1 MADLIVHP
9 NIEIETIRERRQS
22 WHRPVKSH
30 ARNNASLVHSFTSYL
45 GAQGYSNNTL
55 RAYGRVAKDFSDF
68 LHSTS
73 LLEIDRRITREY
85 LSYLYDRGCSS
96 RTIGREVHGLKA
108 LFSFLDLSDL
118 LPTNPLKL
126 LRNPKRVHKL
136 PQCYTEKEMDRYLAA
151 TKTCRERA
159 IPEVLY
165 ATGCRISELC
175 SIRLENMDLED
186 ARGGTAKIT
195 GKGGK
200 ERLLLLH
207 RTAVKAIKK
216 YLQGR
221 TIGFLFIADGMPPQ
235 QGSVVWVGRRQ
246 RWIAHWKVK
255 TTDCNGKT
263 RWCYKN
269 KTIGTRKQFSTQASA
284 FKRFQ
289 KLVKVPN
296 NYQPDPEKP
305 LATRYVRTIL
315 NTIAYRAGMGKTNPH
330 KFRHTFATTLLNRGA
345 DLRSVQELLGH
356 ASISTTQIY
365 THVAQADLQ
374 RTMKKCHPRW

>member
-1 MADLIVHP
+1 MAITLP
-9 NIEIETIRERRQS
+9 NRQQVGV
-22 WHRPVKSH
+22 RQAGRKPVKSH
-30 ARNNASLVHSFTSYL
+30 ARDNASLVHSFTSFL

-55 RAYGRVAKDFSDF
+55 RAYGRVAADFSDF
-68 LHSTS
+68 IHSTS
-73 LLEIDRRITREY
+73 LLEIDPRITREY
-85 LSYLYDRGCSS
+85 LSYLYDRGCSNQ
-96 RTIGREVHGLKA
+96 TIGREVYGLKS
-108 LFSFLDLSDL
+108 LFNFLDLSDL

-126 LRNPKRVHKL
+126 LRNPKQVRKL
-136 PQCYTEKEMDRYLAA
+136 PKCYTEQEMERLLAA
-151 TKTCRERA
+151 VETPRERA

-175 SIRLENMDLED
+175 SIRLENMNLED
-186 ARGGTAKIT
+186 GKLGTIKIV
-195 GKGGK
+195 GKGNK
-200 ERLLLLH
+200 ERLLFLN

-221 TIGFLFIADGMPPQ
+221 TVGFLFIADSFPSQ
-235 QGSVVWVGRRQ
+235 RGSVVWVERSQ
-246 RWIAHWKVK
+246 RWIAHWKEK
-255 TTDCNGKT
+255 TTDTNGKT
-263 RWCYKN
+263 RWLYKN
-269 KTIGTRKQFSTQASA
+269 KTIGTRKQFPTQASA

-289 KLVKVPN
+289 KIVSVPN

-305 LATRYVRTIL
+305 LTTRQVRTIL
-315 NTIAYRAGMGKTNPH
+315 NAIAYRAGMGKTNPH

-374 RTMKKCHPRW
+374 RTMAKFHPRW

>member
-9 NIEIETIRERRQS
+9 NIEIETIRERRQG

-30 ARNNASLVHSFTSYL
+30 ARNNASLVQSFTSFL
-45 GAQGYSNNTL
+45 GAQGYSANTL

-73 LLEIDRRITREY
+73 LLEVDRRITREY
-85 LSYLYDRGCSS
+85 LAYLYDRGCSS
-96 RTIGREVHGLKA
+96 RTIGREVHGLKS
-108 LFSFLDLSDL
+108 FFNFLDLSDL

-126 LRNPKRVHKL
+126 LRNPKQAQKL
-136 PQCYTEKEMDRYLAA
+136 PKCYTEQEMDCFLAA
-151 TKTCRERA
+151 AVTPREKA

-175 SIRLENMDLED
+175 SIRSENMNLED
-186 ARGGTAKIT
+186 SKVGTIKIV
-195 GKGGK
+195 GKGNK
-200 ERLLLLH
+200 ERLLLLN

-221 TIGFLFIADGMPPQ
+221 AVGFLFIADGMPPQ
-235 QGSVVWVGRRQ
+235 QGSVVWVEREQ

-255 TTDCNGKT
+255 TTGTDGKV
-263 RWCYKN
+263 RWLYKN
-269 KTIGTRKQFSTQASA
+269 KTIGTREQFPTQKSA

-289 KLVKVPN
+289 KIVSVPN

-305 LATRYVRTIL
+305 LVPRHVRTIL
-315 NTIAYRAGMGKTNPH
+315 NAIAYRAGMGKTNPH
-330 KFRHTFATTLLNRGA
+330 KFRHTLATVLLNRGA
-345 DLRSVQELLGH
+345 GLRYVQELLGH

-374 RTMKKCHPRW
+374 RTMEKFHPRW

>member
-1 MADLIVHP
+1 MAKLIVLP
-9 NIEIETIRERRQS
+9 NKDIKSTRERRQ
-22 WHRPVKSH
+22 RPVKSH
-30 ARNNASLVHSFTSYL
+30 SRDNASLVQSFVNYL

-73 LLEIDRRITREY
+73 LLEIDRRIAREY

-126 LRNPKRVHKL
+126 LRNPKQAQRL
-136 PQCYTEKEMDRYLAA
+136 PEVYTEQEMDRYLVAA
-151 TKTCRERA
+151 ETPREKA

-175 SIRLENMDLED
+175 SIRLENMNLEN
-186 ARGGTAKIT
+186 RKLGTIRVV
-195 GKGGK
+195 GKGNK
-200 ERLLLLH
+200 ERVLLLN

-221 TIGFLFIADGMPPQ
+221 IVGFLFIADEMPPQ
-235 QGSVVWVGRRQ
+235 RGSVVWVGRSQ
-246 RWIAHWKVK
+246 RWIAHWKIK
-255 TTDCNGKT
+255 TTGSNGKT
-263 RWCYKN
+263 RWLYKN
-269 KTIGTRKQFSTQASA
+269 KTIGTRKQFPTQASA

-289 KLVKVPN
+289 KLVSVPN

-305 LATRYVRTIL
+305 LTTRYVRTIL

>member
-1 MADLIVHP
+1 MADLIVLP
-9 NIEIETIRERRQS
+9 NKDIKSTRERRQG
-22 WHRPVKSH
+22 WHQPVKSH
-30 ARNNASLVHSFTSYL
+30 SRDNSSLVHSFTSFL

-55 RAYGRVAKDFSDF
+55 RAYGRVAADFSDF

-73 LLEIDRRITREY
+73 LLEIDLPIVREY
-85 LSYLYDRGCSS
+85 LAYLYDRGCSS
-96 RTIGREVHGLKA
+96 RTIGREVYGLKA
-108 LFSFLDLSDL
+108 LFSFLDLADL

-126 LRNPKRVHKL
+126 LRNPKQVQKL
-136 PQCYTEKEMDRYLAA
+136 PRCYTEQEMERYLDAA
-151 TKTCRERA
+151 ETPRERA

-175 SIRLENMDLED
+175 SIRLENMNLED
-186 ARGGTAKIT
+186 TRGGTAKIV
-195 GKGGK
+195 GKGGG

-207 RTAVKAIKK
+207 QMAVKAIKK

-221 TIGFLFIADGMPPQ
+221 TVGFLFIADSFRSQ
-235 QGSVVWVGRRQ
+235 RGSVVWVQRNQ

-255 TTDCNGKT
+255 TTGTNGKV
-263 RWCYKN
+263 RWLYKN
-269 KTIGTRKQFSTQASA
+269 KTIGTRELFPTQESA

-289 KLVKVPN
+289 KLVSVPS

-305 LATRYVRTIL
+305 LAPRHVRTIL
-315 NTIAYRAGMGKTNPH
+315 NTIAYRAGMGRTNPH

-345 DLRSVQELLGH
+345 GLRYVQELLGH

-374 RTMKKCHPRW
+374 RTMAKCHPRW

>member
-1 MADLIVHP
+1 MANLIVLP
-9 NIEIETIRERRQS
+9 NTEIQSTKKRRQ
-22 WHRPVKSH
+22 RPVKSH
-30 ARNNASLVHSFTSYL
+30 SRDNVSLVHSFTSFL

-55 RAYGRVAKDFSDF
+55 RAYGRVAADFSDF

-73 LLEIDRRITREY
+73 LLEIDLRITREY
-85 LSYLYDRGCSS
+85 LAYLYDRGCSNQ
-96 RTIGREVHGLKA
+96 TIGREVHGLKS
-108 LFSFLDLSDL
+108 LFNFLDLSNL

-126 LRNPKRVHKL
+126 LRNPKQVQKL
-136 PQCYTEKEMDRYLAA
+136 PRCYTEQEMERLLAA
-151 TKTCRERA
+151 AVTPRERA

-175 SIRLENMDLED
+175 SIRLENMNLED
-186 ARGGTAKIT
+186 TRGGTAKIV
-195 GKGGK
+195 GKGGG

-207 RTAVKAIKK
+207 QMAVKAIKK

-221 TIGFLFIADGMPPQ
+221 TVGFLFIADEMPKQ
-235 QGSVVWVGRRQ
+235 QGSVVWVERNQ

-255 TTDCNGKT
+255 TTGTNGKV
-263 RWCYKN
+263 RWLYKN
-269 KTIGTRKQFSTQASA
+269 KTIGTRKQFPTQESA

-289 KLVKVPN
+289 KLVSVPN

-305 LATRYVRTIL
+305 LTPRHVRTIL

-330 KFRHTFATTLLNRGA
+330 KFRHTFATVLLKRGA
-345 DLRSVQELLGH
+345 GLRYVQELLGH
-356 ASISTTQIY
+356 KSISNTQIY

-374 RTMKKCHPRW
+374 RAMEKFHPRW